1 MLGRMTELPRWEARY
16 RAPTVTFP
24 TWSRHAPDR
33 LVHASTESG
42 VYQLHSWDLATGERR
57 RITDDAVGVLGG
69 QVTPDGAWISWHQ
82 DTTGDESGRHMV
94 APFDGGPAE
103 PLLEGA
109 PIGWDEGIAIGR
121 ERIVAAISNG
131 DGFGVYVSERGGS
144 ARRIAL
150 SPESIRLGGGEGLT
164 PAGPEVGGL
173 SADETLVCV
182 AHSEHGDM
190 MHASLRVL
198 DARTGQAVADLRDEG
213 LDLAAYAWSPV
224 AGDQRIAIGHEREGE
239 RQPAVWDAA
248 TGELHTMPL
257 LFDGRL
263 TEPVDWWPD
272 ASALLL
278 VEIEQGRSRLHRY
291 DLATGEVLLI
301 PTRPGSITGARVRPD
316 GSVWYRVQSGETPGI
331 VLDASTDRVL
341 IGPATVAPAQ
351 AATAVGRPFIPW
363 SFRNPAGQTVHGF
376 RVVPEGQA
384 PHPTMFL
391 VHGGPTWLD
400 LDRWFPDLQAYVDA
414 GFQVALVNY
423 RGSVGFGREWRDW
436 LKGNIGWPE
445 VEDVLAGY
453 DDLVRGGLLDPA
465 RSAIAGWS
473 WGGYITL
480 LMHGM
485 HPERF
490 VAGVAGVPVGDY
502 AAGYEDLSPSLQAYD
517 RALLGGTPA
526 EVPQLMAERS
536 PISYVDRVR
545 SPILFLAGERD
556 TRCPLRQVMLY
567 VDRLRAR
574 NHPHE
579 LYLFPTGHAPYQIDE
594 KIRQTAV
601 VLDFLARTVPGIRR
615 LPGVDEHLAEA
626 IGRAKA
632 EGPMAGRIAATA

>member
-1 MLGRMTELPRWEARY
+1 MTELPAWEARY
-16 RAPTVTFP
+16 RAPIVTFP
-24 TWSRHAPDR
+24 SWSRHAPDR

-42 VYQLHSWDLATGERR
+42 VYQLHSWDIATGERR
-57 RITDDAVGVLGG
+57 RITNDEVGVLGG

-82 DTTGDESGRHMV
+82 DSTGDESGRHMV

-109 PIGWDEGIAIGR
+109 PKGWDEGIAIGR
-121 ERIVAAISNG
+121 ERTVAAISNA
-131 DGFGVYVSERGGS
+131 DGFGVWVSERGGP

-150 SPESIRLGGGEGLT
+150 SPESIRLAGGEGLAA
-164 PAGPEVGGL
+164 AGPEVGGL

-190 MHASLRVL
+190 MHAALRVL
-198 DARTGQAVADLRDEG
+198 DARTGRTVADLRDEG
-213 LDLAAYAWSPV
+213 LDLLGYAWSPV
-224 AGDQRIAIGHEREGE
+224 AGDQRIAIAHERRGE
-239 RQPAVWDAA
+239 RQPAIWNAA
-248 TGELHTMPL
+248 TGELRELPL
-257 LFDGRL
+257 LFGGRV

-272 ASALLL
+272 ASGLLL
-278 VEIEQGRSRLHRY
+278 VELVEGRHRLHRY
-291 DLATGEVLLI
+291 DLATGEVSLI
-301 PTRPGSITGARVRPD
+301 RTRPGSITGARVRPD

-331 VLDASTDRVL
+331 VVDAASDRVL

-351 AATAVGRPFIPW
+351 AAAAVGRPFIPW
-363 SFRNPAGQTVHGF
+363 SFRNRAGQTVHGF
-376 RVVPEGQA
+376 RVVPEGPA

-423 RGSVGFGREWRDW
+423 RGSIGFGREWRDW
-436 LKGNIGWPE
+436 LIGNIGWPE

-453 DDLVRGGLLDPA
+453 DDLLHAGLLDPA
-465 RSAIAGWS
+465 RSVIAGWS

-502 AAGYEDLSPSLQAYD
+502 AAGYEDLSPTLQAYD
-517 RALLGGTPA
+517 RALLGGTPDQ
-526 EVPQLMAERS
+526 VPQLMAERS
-536 PISYVDRVR
+536 PISYVDRVQA
-545 SPILFLAGERD
+545 PILFLAGERD

-594 KIRQTAV
+594 KVRQTAV
-601 VLDFLARTVPGIRR
+601 VLDFLARMVPGIRR
-615 LPGVDEHLAEA
+615 LPGVDEHLDEA
-626 IGRAKA
+626 LGRARA
-632 EGPMAGRIAATA
+632 EGPMAGRLAAIA